1 METIQEQEVMVVGS
15 PECYGDNPAL
25 WEPSIP
31 MHRVLPRSKN
41 QEYPETLWQ
50 LIKPYA
56 YKHRYAIAL
65 ALLLNALPGFA
76 IAFQT
81 LIPRYLVDDVMRP
94 ANVSPVQRLQ
104 RLGMLMGIYLLAAFV
119 VRMGAWF
126 GSYKIFTSVREK
138 IILELRVRL
147 FRHINHLCLRFHGRH
162 SSGELFTY
170 VMGSPV
176 MDISMFFHNAVI
188 NVPNSITTFLVSS
201 VWILFWDWSLSLV
214 LLFLVI
220 ATVLTMR
227 YGSSR
232 LQSLFQRYQAAETR
246 IIGRVTDIFR
256 GNRDVKIHAVE
267 ERMGETFR
275 QNADQLRRQAYQ
287 RDVETH
293 RVNMRAEALNYLCFV
308 LLCAVGT
315 WRYLDHH
322 LSEGQLVAFLA
333 SYAALQLPLNCLFTV
348 GTMHGQAQVSLKRL
362 VNVLRTDTTTP
373 DPAPEERRTLPA
385 TAAITLSRV
394 SFAYTPGQPILRN
407 INITIPFGQKVAFVG
422 PSGSGKTT
430 LAKLFL
436 RLYDPDEGAIRIG
449 DVDLR
454 RVNTADVRRRFGVVP
469 QDPYFFATTIREN
482 LLLMRAD
489 ASEADCRR
497 VCELANAWEFIRE
510 LPQGLETPI
519 GEGGTRLSGGQR
531 QRLAIAR
538 ALLHDPDFLLFDE
551 ATSALDVVSERLVKE
566 ALERL
571 LVGRTA
577 IFIAHRLST
586 VKNCDRVLVIERG
599 QIVQDGTF
607 RALSEWPGL
616 FRKMVESDKFDLPVK
631 NLIKPSGA
639 F

>member
-1 METIQEQEVMVVGS
+1 METIQEQEVMVIGS
-15 PECYGDNPAL
+15 PDCYGSNPAL
-25 WEPSIP
+25 WEASVPA
-31 MHRVLPRSKN
+31 HRAKARSKN
-41 QEYPETLWQ
+41 QEHPETLWQ

-56 YKHRYAIAL
+56 YQHRYAIAL
-65 ALLLNALPGFA
+65 ACVLNALPGFA

-94 ANVSPVQRLQ
+94 ADLTPAARLQ
-104 RLGMLMGIYLLAAFV
+104 RLGLLMGIYLFAAFV

-188 NVPNSITTFLVSS
+188 NVPNSITTFLVSGI
-201 VWILFWDWSLSLV
+201 WILFWDWRLSVV

-227 YGSSR
+227 RGSSR
-232 LQSLFQRYQAAETR
+232 LQDLFERYQTAETR

-267 ERMGETFR
+267 ERMAAAFR
-275 QNADQLRRQAYQ
+275 QNADQLRTQAYQ

-308 LLCAVGT
+308 LLCGVGI
-315 WRYLDHH
+315 WRYLGHH
-322 LSEGQLVAFLA
+322 LSEGQLVAFLG
-333 SYAALQLPLNCLFTV
+333 SYAALQLPLDCLFTV
-348 GTMHGQAQVSLKRL
+348 GTMRGQAQVSLNRL
-362 VNVLRTDTTTP
+362 VNVLKTDTTTP
-373 DPAPEERRTLPA
+373 DPAPEERRNLPA
-385 TAAITLSRV
+385 RPAMTLSRV
-394 SFAYTPGQPILRN
+394 TFAYTPGQPILRN
-407 INITIPFGQKVAFVG
+407 ISVTIPFGQKVAFVG

-436 RLYDPDEGAIRIG
+436 RLYDPDEGCVRIG

-489 ASEADCRR
+489 ASEVDCRR

-510 LPQGLETPI
+510 FPQGLETPI

-566 ALERL
+566 ALERAL
-571 LVGRTA
+571 LGRTA

-586 VKNCDRVLVIERG
+586 IKNCDRVLVIERG

-607 RALSEWPGL
+607 RALSERPGL

-631 NLIKPSGA
+631 NLIKPSVS

>member
-1 METIQEQEVMVVGS
+1 METIQEREAMVVGS
-15 PECYGDNPAL
+15 PECYRGNRAR
-25 WEPSIP
+25 WEASVPTP
-31 MHRVLPRSKN
+31 QVKPRSENK
-41 QEYPETLWQ
+41 EYPETLWQ
-50 LIKPYA
+50 FIKPYA
-56 YKHRYAIAL
+56 YTHRYAIVV

-94 ANVSPVQRLQ
+94 ADLTPGARLQ
-104 RLGMLMGIYLLAAFV
+104 RLGLLMGIYLFAAFV

-214 LLFLVI
+214 LLSLVI

-227 YGSSR
+227 LGSSR
-232 LQSLFQRYQAAETR
+232 LQVLFQRYQAVETR

-267 ERMGETFR
+267 ERMGEAFR
-275 QNADQLRRQAYQ
+275 QNADQLRKQAYQ

-293 RVNMRAEALNYLCFV
+293 RVNMRGEALNYLCFIV
-308 LLCAVGT
+308 LCAVGI

-348 GTMHGQAQVSLKRL
+348 GTMHGQAQVSLQRL
-362 VNVLRTDTTTP
+362 VSVLKTDTTTP
-373 DPAPEERRTLPA
+373 EPVPEERRNLPA
-385 TAAITLSRV
+385 RPAITLSRV

-407 INITIPFGQKVAFVG
+407 ISITIPFGQKVAFVG

-436 RLYDPDEGAIRIG
+436 RLYDPDEGSVRIG

-454 RVNTADVRRRFGVVP
+454 LADTANVRRRFGVVP

-482 LLLMRAD
+482 LLLMRVD

-510 LPQGLETPI
+510 FPQGLDTPI

-566 ALERL
+566 ALERV

-577 IFIAHRLST
+577 VFIAHRLST
-586 VKNCDRVLVIERG
+586 VRNCDRVLVIERG

-607 RALSEWPGL
+607 RALTERPGL
-616 FRKMVESDKFDLPVK
+616 FRKMVENDKFDLPVK
-631 NLIKPSGA
+631 NLTKPSGA